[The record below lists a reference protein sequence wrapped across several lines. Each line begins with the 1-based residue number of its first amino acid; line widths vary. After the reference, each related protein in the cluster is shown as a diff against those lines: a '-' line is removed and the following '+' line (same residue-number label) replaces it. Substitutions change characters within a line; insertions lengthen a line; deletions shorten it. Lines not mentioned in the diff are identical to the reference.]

1 MSVHPGRRRRHTR
14 QVPKQDETTKTD
26 RTRADLDLVVVT
38 GTSGGGRSTVAKALE
53 NVGFYVVDNLPE
65 ALMVTMAEL
74 AYESGDPT
82 RRTAMVLDV
91 RSRAFTA
98 DLVAAVAELRKRGFK
113 PRVVF
118 VDAEDDVLVRRYE
131 KVRRAHPL
139 QGAGRILDGIAAE
152 REILAAARETADALI
167 DTSHLNENQ
176 LRARVEELFAP
187 ADSRRVRITTLS
199 FGFKYGIPLDADF
212 VVDVRFLPN
221 PYWIPELREHTGTDA
236 EVSEYVLQQPG
247 AEDFVSRYAGLVAD
261 TTPGFEREGKRY
273 VTVAVGCTGGKHRSV
288 AIAEALAASLRQAGL
303 SAYPHHRDMG
313 LE

>member
-1 MSVHPGRRRRHTR
+1 MSKSAE
-14 QVPKQDETTKTD
+14 QSS
-26 RTRADLDLVVVT
+26 RADLDLVIVT
-38 GTSGGGRSTVAKALE
+38 GSSGGGRSTVAKALE
-53 NVGFYVVDNLPE
+53 NVGYYVVDNLPE
-65 ALMVTMAEL
+65 SLMVTMAEL

-91 RSRAFTA
+91 RSHAFAVDLVGAVA
-98 DLVAAVAELRKRGFK
+98 DLRNRGFK

-118 VDAEDDVLVRRYE
+118 VDAEDDVLVRRFE

-139 QGAGRILDGIAAE
+139 QGSGRITDGIAAE
-152 REILAAARETADALI
+152 RDLLAAARETADALI

-187 ADSRRVRITTLS
+187 ADSRRLRITTLS

-212 VVDVRFLPN
+212 LIDVRFLPN
-221 PYWIPELREHTGTDA
+221 PYWIPELREHTGTDS

-247 AEDFVSRYAGLVAD
+247 ATEFIDGYAALVAD
-261 TTPGFEREGKRY
+261 TAPGFEREGKRY

-288 AIAEALAASLRQAGL
+288 AIAEALAQALRGAGL
-303 SAYPHHRDMG
+303 AAYPHHRDMG

>member
-1 MSVHPGRRRRHTR
+1 MSRVPLAGGHTR
-14 QVPKQDETTKTD
+14 RMPDLVSPPGAE
-26 RTRADLDLVVVT
+26 RSRADLDLVIVT

-53 NVGFYVVDNLPE
+53 NVGYYVVDNLPE

-74 AYESGDPT
+74 VFESGDAT

-91 RSRAFTA
+91 RSHAFTA
-98 DLVAAVAELRKRGFK
+98 DLVGAVAELKNRGFK
-113 PRVVF
+113 PKVVF

-139 QGAGRILDGIAAE
+139 QGSGRILDGIAAE
-152 REILAAARETADALI
+152 REVLASARETADALI
-167 DTSHLNENQ
+167 DTSNLNENQ

-187 ADSRRVRITTLS
+187 ADTRRVRITTLS
-199 FGFKYGIPLDADF
+199 FGFKHGIPLDADF

-221 PYWIPELREHTGTDA
+221 PYWIPELREHTGTESD
-236 EVSEYVLQQPG
+236 VSKYVLSQAG
-247 AEDFVSRYAGLVAD
+247 ADDFLATFTDLIS
-261 TTPGFEREGKRY
+261 TTVPGFEREGKRY
-273 VTVAVGCTGGKHRSV
+273 VTIAVGCTGGKHRSV
-288 AIAEALAASLRQAGL
+288 AIAEALADRLRAVGL

>member
-1 MSVHPGRRRRHTR
+1 MIAEDAHDGHT
-14 QVPKQDETTKTD
+14 QLMPNDPLPDASAD
-26 RTRADLDLVVVT
+26 RSRADLDLVIVT

-53 NVGFYVVDNLPE
+53 NVGYYVVDNLPE
-65 ALMVTMAEL
+65 SLTVTMAEL
-74 AYESGDPT
+74 AYESGDAT

-91 RSRAFTA
+91 RSHAFAA
-98 DLVAAVAELRKRGFK
+98 DLVKAVADLKTRGFK

-139 QGAGRILDGIAAE
+139 QGSGRILDGIAAE
-152 REILAAARETADALI
+152 RELLAASRETADALI

-176 LRARVEELFAP
+176 LRSRVEELFAP
-187 ADSRRVRITTLS
+187 ADTRRVRITTLS

-212 VVDVRFLPN
+212 VIDVRFLPN
-221 PYWIPELREHTGTDA
+221 PYWIPELREHTGVDA
-236 EVSEYVLQQPG
+236 EVSEYVLQQNG
-247 AEDFVSRYAGLVAD
+247 AEEFVGGFAGLIASAA
-261 TTPGFEREGKRY
+261 PGFEREGKRY

-288 AIAEALAASLRQAGL
+288 AIAEALATRLRDSGL

>member
-1 MSVHPGRRRRHTR
+1 MGREPEVSVHTR
-14 QVPKQDETTKTD
+14 PMPD
-26 RTRADLDLVVVT
+26 RSPSSVEHARADLDLVIVT
-38 GTSGGGRSTVAKALE
+38 GASGGGRSTVAKALE
-53 NVGFYVVDNLPE
+53 NVGYYVVDNLPE
-65 ALMVTMAEL
+65 SLMVTMAEL
-74 AYESGDPT
+74 AFESGDAT

-91 RSRAFTA
+91 RSHAFTA
-98 DLVAAVAELRKRGFK
+98 DLVGAVADLKKRGFK
-113 PRVVF
+113 PRLVF
-118 VDAEDDVLVRRYE
+118 LDAEDDILVRRFE

-139 QGAGRILDGIAAE
+139 QGSGRILDGIAAE
-152 REILAAARETADALI
+152 RELLAAARETADVLI

-176 LRARVEELFAP
+176 LRARIEELFSP
-187 ADSRRVRITTLS
+187 ADARKLRITTLS

-221 PYWIPELREHTGTDA
+221 PYWIPELRDHTGTEA

-247 AEDFVSRYAGLVAD
+247 ATDFISSYAALIASAAG
-261 TTPGFEREGKRY
+261 GFEREGKRY

-288 AIAEALAASLRQAGL
+288 AIAEALSVALRDNGL